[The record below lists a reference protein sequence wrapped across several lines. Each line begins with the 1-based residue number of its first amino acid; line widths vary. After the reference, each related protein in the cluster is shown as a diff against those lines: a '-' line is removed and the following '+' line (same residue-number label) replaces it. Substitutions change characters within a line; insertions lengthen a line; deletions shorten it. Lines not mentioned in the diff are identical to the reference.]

1 MDTGD
6 VREIDEDT
14 MRYYVVADVHGFYS
28 ELQAALTEKGF
39 YEDKEPHKLVVC
51 GDLLDRGCE
60 ALKLQKF
67 ILELLKKDE
76 VILIKGNHEDLFL
89 DLINNAEKWMTKAN
103 IYSTHHWRNGTIDA
117 ALQLTGKD
125 LQTSVLY
132 PEDFKLKAK
141 NTPFYKTII
150 PAMKD
155 YYETNNYI
163 FVHGWI
169 PCAVM
174 GRGIGTK
181 DTFIYEENWREQG
194 EDRWNKA
201 RWLNGMAAA
210 SCGVREPNK
219 TIVCGHW
226 HCSYGHAELEGKGK
240 EFDADSDF
248 SPYYADGII
257 AIDACTA
264 FSRKVNCI
272 VIEDD
277 IRFLSND

>member
-1 MDTGD
+1 
-6 VREIDEDT
+6 

-51 GDLLDRGCE
+51 GDLLDRGGE
-60 ALKLQKF
+60 ALKVQEF

-76 VILIKGNHEDLFL
+76 AILIRGNHEDLFL
-89 DLINNAEKWMTKAN
+89 DLIDNAEKWMTKGD

-117 ALQLTGKD
+117 ALQLTEKD
-125 LQTSVLY
+125 LLTSVLY
-132 PEDFKLKAK
+132 PEGFELKGK

-155 YYETNNYI
+155 YYETKNYI

-169 PCAVM
+169 PCRVM
-174 GRGIGTK
+174 GHGTGTK
-181 DTFIYEENWREQG
+181 DTFIYEENWRKQGKEQWD
-194 EDRWNKA
+194 EA

-210 SCGVREPNK
+210 SRGVREPNK

-226 HCSYGHAELEGKGK
+226 HCSYGYAELEGKGK

-272 VIEDD
+272 VLEDEPMEKAD
-277 IRFLSND
+277 DK